1 MINHRVP
8 HIAILPKTMVI
19 LRLGLMDKNKNNTK
33 QIELL
38 IVKIDPYMKKLKQIN
53 LDKKECIE
61 EFL

>member
-1 MINHRVP
+1 MV
-8 HIAILPKTMVI
+8 ILPKTMVI

-38 IVKIDPYMKKLKQIN
+38 IVKIDSYMKKLKQIN

-61 EFL
+61 EFNNFA